1 MYYHPTSSC
10 STTSTS
16 SGCESWGGYVARL
29 KNHQHHYSFPLL
41 VCESRLVCVWV
52 TLEWDLSHLL
62 DSTFEYLLSWFRS
75 WHLKTR
81 TLKLESVRKIKL
93 WNSKSERGL
102 RTNCFVR
109 TYLALTDCVQ
119 KYLPASLS
127 ACPRSTPSHPPLR
140 LRLHQCLL
148 IVTVTSL
155 TSSLDPCPVTHRSR
169 CSTPWKTRTS
179 SFRTNP
185 FSRCGRVGK
194 KMLYTSFPE
203 ADHVKVARCE
213 SRFAR

>member
-1 MYYHPTSSC
+1 MVKGVSIGVSHASYGWIPQKYKGPQNDTSNI
-10 STTSTS
+10 T
-16 SGCESWGGYVARL
+16 EIAKGYPFVARL

-52 TLEWDLSHLL
+52 TLEWDLPHLL

-119 KYLPASLS
+119 IYLPASLS

-148 IVTVTSL
+148 IVTSL
-155 TSSLDPCPVTHRSR
+155 SS
-169 CSTPWKTRTS
+169 
-179 SFRTNP
+179 
-185 FSRCGRVGK
+185 
-194 KMLYTSFPE
+194 
-203 ADHVKVARCE
+203 
-213 SRFAR
+213 